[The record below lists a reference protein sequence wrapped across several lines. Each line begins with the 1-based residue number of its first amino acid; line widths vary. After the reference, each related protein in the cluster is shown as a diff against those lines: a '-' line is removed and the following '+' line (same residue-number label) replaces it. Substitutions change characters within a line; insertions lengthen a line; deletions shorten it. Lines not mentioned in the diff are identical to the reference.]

1 MTCVKTLVAGYM
13 LCTTPYGQVIE
24 PDYIG
29 HVVLEGNP
37 KQAAYVGALHQLSTT
52 HKGLWHLTDAQLDQ
66 AFADYGPRRH
76 LEIDW
81 PKVNGYKP

>member
-37 KQAAYVGALHQLSTT
+37 KQAAYVGALHQL
-52 HKGLWHLTDAQLDQ
+52 
-66 AFADYGPRRH
+66 
-76 LEIDW
+76 
-81 PKVNGYKP
+81 